1 MGNLPSK
8 IFRTATFYTTKQL
21 LKNSSIEDKLT
32 MLALLKEELDSKPSE
47 VTLFSIDKKGSKKPY
62 DNFDAYEQWES
73 WSFSNFPHF
82 KSDLKM
88 IHCEM
93 QVAMQHADKLSDDEL
108 PSERQIRGFIEFMT
122 ETYMT
127 DEYEEKGRY
136 DDEVIKSHM
145 DSTVIEQFTELMNS
159 SFGGLTRL
167 QCDRINEIVIRLF
180 NTRAIRH
187 QEHDHM
193 HLTLERAIDHGV
205 ITLQKEEEDPDENG
219 GHYDDIHPNIYEHD
233 MADEMLQ
240 EIEDY

>member
-1 MGNLPSK
+1 M
-8 IFRTATFYTTKQL
+8 
-21 LKNSSIEDKLT
+21 
-32 MLALLKEELDSKPSE
+32 
-47 VTLFSIDKKGSKKPY
+47 TLFSIDKKGSKKPY

-82 KSDLKM
+82 KSDLEM

-108 PSERQIRGFIEFMT
+108 PSERQVRGFIEFMT

-159 SFGGLTRL
+159 SFGWLEHHSYTL
-167 QCDRINEIVIRLF
+167 
-180 NTRAIRH
+180 RH
-187 QEHDHM
+187 S
-193 HLTLERAIDHGV
+193 T
-205 ITLQKEEEDPDENG
+205 PF
-219 GHYDDIHPNIYEHD
+219 IHTTNN
-233 MADEMLQ
+233 
-240 EIEDY
+240 